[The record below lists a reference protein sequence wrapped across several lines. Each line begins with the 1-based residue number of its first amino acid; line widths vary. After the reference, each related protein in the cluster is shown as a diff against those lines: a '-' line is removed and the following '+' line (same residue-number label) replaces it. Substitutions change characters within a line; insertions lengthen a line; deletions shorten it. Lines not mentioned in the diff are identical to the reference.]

1 MSPFDSPGSLR
12 AGTPLWR
19 RYLRFF
25 GPDPAADVDDE
36 FAFHLEMRIE
46 ELRAQGRSP
55 QQARDEALRGFGD
68 MQHVKKVCRTLAE
81 ERESAMRRTQWWSD
95 WRHDLRFAIRQLT
108 VSPVLTAVL
117 TITIALGIG
126 ATVAIFSVM
135 NAVLLRPLPADD
147 SDRIVFVY
155 ETWRQFQAGNA
166 SVGHF
171 HDWTEQGRVFEH
183 TAAVT
188 GGTYNLSDG
197 ESERVRGVRVTP
209 GYFRVIHIAPVLGR
223 YFTDADVAHD
233 VRVVVLSHGLWQRRF
248 GGDRSIVGRTVRLNG
263 EAHTVVGVS
272 APEYTMTTF
281 APQLWT
287 PLVFAPKQRANYGAH
302 AFGVIGKL
310 KPGVTRDAAQADM
323 ARVTRGIAEREPR
336 NMEGR
341 GVNVRQYRDVMLGD
355 FHTPIYV
362 MVASVTFVLL
372 IGCVNVANLLLA
384 RATTRR
390 REIAIRS
397 AIGGGRWRI
406 VRQLLTESVVLALVG
421 GIGGLGLAY
430 VGIRLF
436 VTFGP
441 RNVPRLQDAGMQP
454 EVLFF
459 ALGITL
465 ATGVIFGLAPAL
477 RAARQNLLTTLRQ
490 GGKTSLPAT
499 RDRLRGV
506 LVVGEIAVAVV
517 LLIGAGLFLRSGW
530 KLQQVPLGFDTGG
543 VLTARL
549 ALPPERYASD
559 EAVADAF
566 RRILVEA
573 RAVPGARRVGASTSI
588 PLMGGGPDA
597 SVEVEGKPLNL
608 NTAPS
613 PLIRLVTE
621 DYIEAI
627 GMPLK
632 RGRTLQASDMAPG
645 ASPAVMI
652 NERLA
657 SIAWPGEDPIGKRLS
672 TWTREVGKPEW
683 REVIGVIG
691 DVRSFG
697 PDTPPRPELFLP
709 FTQPPP
715 MAWNAFQRS
724 MALVART
731 STDPAVHAPSV
742 RRAVGSID
750 ASLPL
755 YDVMTMD
762 EALGADG
769 AGPRF
774 NTWLLSLLAA
784 AGLVLA
790 AVGIYG
796 VIAYFVTQRT
806 SEIGLRLALGATPGA
821 VLMMVVRRGAMLALT
836 GISIGLVA
844 ALAATRAVT
853 TLLFETTPTDLPTY
867 VAGGM
872 GLMTVALLACAVP
885 AFRAVRISP
894 TRSLAES

>member
-1 MSPFDSPGSLR
+1 MS
-12 AGTPLWR
+12 GTPLWR
-19 RYLRFF
+19 RYLRFW
-25 GPDPAADVDDE
+25 GSDPAADVDEE
-36 FAFHLEMRIE
+36 FAFHVETRVD
-46 ELRAQGRSP
+46 ELVAQGLSP
-55 QQARDEALRGFGD
+55 HDAREEALRGFGNI
-68 MQHVKKVCRTLAE
+68 QSVKKICRTLAE

-117 TITIALGIG
+117 VSTIALGIG
-126 ATVAIFSVM
+126 STVAIFSVL
-135 NAVLLRPLPADD
+135 NAVLLRPLAADD
-147 SDRIVFVY
+147 SDRIVFVN
-155 ETWRQFQAGNA
+155 ETWRQFRAGNA

-171 HDWTEQGRVFEH
+171 HDWTEQGHVFEH
-183 TAAVT
+183 TAAVA

-197 ESERVRGVRVTP
+197 EPERVRGARVTP
-209 GYFRVIHIAPVLGR
+209 GYFRVVHTSPVLGR
-223 YFTDADVAHD
+223 YFTEADLTRG
-233 VRVVVLSHGLWQRRF
+233 VRVVVLSHGLWRRRF
-248 GGDRSIVGRTVRLNG
+248 AGDPSIVGSTVRLNG
-263 EAHTVVGVS
+263 EAHTVVAIA
-272 APEYTMTTF
+272 APDYNMTTF

-287 PLVFAPKQRANYGAH
+287 PLVFSPQQRANYGTH
-302 AFGVIGKL
+302 SFSVTGKL
-310 KPGVTRDAAQADM
+310 KAGVTLDAAQADM
-323 ARVTRGIAEREPR
+323 ERVTRGIAEREPR

-341 GVNVRQYRDVMLGD
+341 GVNVRPYREVMLGD
-355 FHTPIYV
+355 FRTPLYV
-362 MVASVTFVLL
+362 LVASVTFVLL

-390 REIAIRS
+390 REIAIRA

-406 VRQLLTESVVLALVG
+406 VRQLLTESIVLALVG
-421 GIGGLGLAY
+421 GSAGLGLAY

-441 RNVPRLQDAGMQP
+441 RNVPRLQDAGLQP

-465 ATGVIFGLAPAL
+465 ATGVVFGLAPAL
-477 RAARQNLLTTLRQ
+477 RAARANLLTTPRQ
-490 GGKTSLPAT
+490 GGKTALPAA

-517 LLIGAGLFLRSGW
+517 LLVGAGLFLRSAW
-530 KLQQVPLGFDTGG
+530 RLQQVPLGFDTRGA
-543 VLTARL
+543 LTARL
-549 ALPPERYASD
+549 ALPPERYTND
-559 EAVADAF
+559 EAVADAY
-566 RRILVEA
+566 RRMLEEA
-573 RAVPGARRVGASTSI
+573 RAVPGLRRVGASTSI

-597 SVEVEGKPLNL
+597 SMEVEGKPYNL

-627 GMPLK
+627 GMPVV
-632 RGRTLQASDMAPG
+632 RGRTLKASDTAPG

-657 SIAWPGEDPIGKRLS
+657 SLAWPGEDPIGKRLS

-683 REVIGVIG
+683 REVVGVIG

-715 MAWNAFQRS
+715 LAWNAFQRS

-731 STDPAVHAPSV
+731 STDPAAHAPSV
-742 RRAVGSID
+742 RRAVRAID
-750 ASLPL
+750 SSLPL

-806 SEIGLRLALGATPGA
+806 SEIGLRLALGATPGS
-821 VLMMVVRRGAMLALT
+821 VLMMVLRRGAMLALA
-836 GISIGLVA
+836 GITIGLVA
-844 ALAATRAVT
+844 ASAATRVLT
-853 TLLFETTPTDLPTY
+853 TLLFEITPTDLPTY
-867 VAGGM
+867 AVGAVA
-872 GLMTVALLACAVP
+872 LFTIALLACAVP
-885 AFRAVRISP
+885 AMRAVRISP
-894 TRSLAES
+894 MRSLAES